1 MKVYLE
7 VEIDDGYTCQ
17 EPGMLMG
24 CALEL
29 LKEAMKREADIN
41 GAFDVN
47 TYPNSM
53 VHTSY
58 LLLNSGLDGHGEGGG
73 VAFVPQ
79 YDLSPKSQRLAG
91 KIFN

>member
-29 LKEAMKREADIN
+29 LKEAMKCQASIF
-41 GAFDVN
+41 GSFDTN

-79 YDLSPKSQRLAG
+79 YDLSPKNQRRAD
-91 KIFN
+91 KIFS